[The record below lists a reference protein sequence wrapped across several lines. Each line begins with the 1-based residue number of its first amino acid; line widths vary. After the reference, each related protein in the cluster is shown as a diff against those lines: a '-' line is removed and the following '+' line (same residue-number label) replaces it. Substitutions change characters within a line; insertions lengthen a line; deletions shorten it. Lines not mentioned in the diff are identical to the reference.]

1 MVSDDSIIN
10 RLHNRDETA
19 LQDIRRLYGGICYQ
33 MAFRILENH
42 EDAEECVNDML
53 LGVWDSIPPHLP
65 MSLQAYLIT
74 LVRRSAID
82 KTKHEHRQKR
92 GTTVCALPLDEL
104 AEIIPSGEQLE
115 SVVEQR
121 ELVQVL
127 MAFLDML
134 KPQARHIFM
143 QRYFMSES
151 FQTIAEE
158 NHISENAVKMSL
170 SRTRGQLREHLRK
183 EGLL

>member
-1 MVSDDSIIN
+1 MS
-10 RLHNRDETA
+10 
-19 LQDIRRLYGGICYQ
+19 YQ
-33 MAFRILENH
+33 LT
-42 EDAEECVNDML
+42 
-53 LGVWDSIPPHLP
+53 LP
-65 MSLQAYLIT
+65 N
-74 LVRRSAID
+74 SA
-82 KTKHEHRQKR
+82 RCFFSSSFP
-92 GTTVCALPLDEL
+92 V

-143 QRYFMSES
+143 QRYFMAES
-151 FQTIAEE
+151 FQTIAES
-158 NHISENAVKMSL
+158 NHMSENAVKMSL
-170 SRTRGQLREHLRK
+170 SRTRSQLMEHLRK

>member
-1 MVSDDSIIN
+1 VWFPFAPLFRAGWDFGLSGQLTKS
-10 RLHNRDETA
+10 T
-19 LQDIRRLYGGICYQ
+19 RRWHTPASQ
-33 MAFRILENH
+33 PPHMPH
-42 EDAEECVNDML
+42 AEECVNDML

-74 LVRRSAID
+74 LVRRSAIN
-82 KTKHEHRQKR
+82 KAKHEHRQKR
-92 GTTVCALPLDEL
+92 GTAVCALPLDEL

>member
-1 MVSDDSIIN
+1 MNDNQIVDLYWTRSEKAIEETEHKFGSYCRTVSYN
-10 RLHNRDETA
+10 
-19 LQDIRRLYGGICYQ
+19 
-33 MAFRILENH
+33 ILANT

-53 LGVWDSIPPHLP
+53 MSVWDSIPPHLP

-82 KTKHEHRQKR
+82 KAKHEHRQKR
-92 GTTVCALPLDEL
+92 RTTVCALPLDEL

-143 QRYFMSES
+143 QRYFMTES
-151 FQTIAEE
+151 FQTIAEA

-170 SRTRGQLREHLRK
+170 SRTRRQLRDHLGK